1 MIIKAEYPEASKIV
15 AEFSAKA
22 NLSDKEKRLL
32 EFYSKNSGDRVS
44 DAQIANRIGANPVYV
59 CQMRSRLRNIG
70 AISTRKDTIVLNYA
84 FMNRATPMSRHEKV
98 RKGDAT
104 RAKKKS
110 HTEILRELIREELS
124 RLLPAS

>member
-22 NLSDKEKRLL
+22 HLSDKEKRLL

-44 DAQIANRIGANPVYV
+44 DTQIANRIGANPVYV

-70 AISTRKDTIVLNYA
+70 AISTRKDTIVLNYS

-98 RKGDAT
+98 RKGDVT
-104 RAKKKS
+104 RSKRKTQ
-110 HTEILRELIREELS
+110 TEVLRELIREELS
-124 RLLPAS
+124 RLLPST